1 MDDVRSQTRSPSE
14 LQFGSLLVYA
24 PQGIGEESVRSQQVA
39 RHIKNCRKP
48 YMERVG
54 LRLAEQIEAGM
65 FGELLGTQ
73 VTLVPVPR
81 SSPTVEH
88 MHWPALRIC
97 SELAKRGLC
106 KSVDAYLN
114 DALRLRRAHSLAWGR
129 NAHPR
134 PITKRHC
141 DATANSCSR
150 PPASRWSTMWSPAA
164 QPCSAVHGHSQHDS
178 PMCQFVRWPSSGQ

>member
-97 SELAKRGLC
+97 SQLAKTR
-106 KSVDAYLN
+106 
-114 DALRLRRAHSLAWGR
+114 
-129 NAHPR
+129 
-134 PITKRHC
+134 
-141 DATANSCSR
+141 
-150 PPASRWSTMWSPAA
+150 
-164 QPCSAVHGHSQHDS
+164 
-178 PMCQFVRWPSSGQ
+178 